1 MGQSGNFTPQ
11 ALTHMPISGM
21 GAIPVGYETP
31 SRPKLE
37 SIHSLLDDIDGEGFR
52 PLTPL
57 RTAMMKLIAG
67 IINQSQLGS
76 LE

>member
-1 MGQSGNFTPQ
+1 MGQSGNFTSQ
-11 ALTHMPISGM
+11 ALAHKPISGM
-21 GAIPVGYETP
+21 NAIPVGDETP

-37 SIHSLLDDIDGEGFR
+37 LIHNLLDDIDGEGFR

-67 IINQSQLGS
+67 IVNQNQLGS